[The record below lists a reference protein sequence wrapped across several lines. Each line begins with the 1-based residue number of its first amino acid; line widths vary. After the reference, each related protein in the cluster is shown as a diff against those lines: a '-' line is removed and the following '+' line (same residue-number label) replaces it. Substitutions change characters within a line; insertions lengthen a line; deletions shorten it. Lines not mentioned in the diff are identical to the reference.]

1 MGDTPRRR
9 MRSVSVAIGV
19 TALAAAT
26 LSGCTSS
33 PDYNAVCI
41 DEDTRERVSDY
52 QCDDDEY
59 SSYSGGYSW
68 YYIGGGQ
75 RVPSIGSRV
84 SGGSTSRPSGSVNG
98 GPRSSSGGYSDSGG
112 SSHDYGGFGGR
123 SGGVSS

>member
-33 PDYNAVCI
+33 PDYNTVCI
-41 DEDTRERVSDY
+41 DEETRERV
-52 QCDDDEY
+52 DDDYCEDDSY
-59 SSYSGGYSW
+59 SSYSGGYTW
-68 YYIGGGQ
+68 YYIGSGQ
-75 RVPSIGSRV
+75 RVPSVGSRVYGGSTSKPRGSV
-84 SGGSTSRPSGSVNG
+84 SGGSG
-98 GPRSSSGGYSDSGG
+98 SSGGYGDSG
-112 SSHDYGGFGGR
+112 SSSTDYGGFGGR